1 MKTNKE
7 LAQEYKLIKP
17 QMGVFQIKN
26 EKNGKIF
33 IGSST
38 DLRAI
43 WNRFKVQL
51 NFGSHRDKA
60 MQSDWVAFGEDNF
73 TFTIL
78 AEIEERENEKVDYAK
93 EVKTL
98 EDMFIEELQPFDER
112 GYHKKKVIT

>member
-7 LAQEYKLIKP
+7 LTQEYKLIKP
-17 QMGVFQIKN
+17 PMGVFQVKN
-26 EKNGKIF
+26 EENGKIF

-60 MQSDWVAFGEDNF
+60 LQADWNEYGESYF

-78 AEIEERENEKVDYAK
+78 AEIEHRETEIVDYSK

-98 EDMFIEELQPFDER
+98 EDMFIEELQPFDEQ
-112 GYHKKKVIT
+112 GYHKKKPI

>member
-7 LAQEYKLIKP
+7 LTQEYKLIKP
-17 QMGVFQIKN
+17 QMGVFQVKN
-26 EKNGKIF
+26 EQNGKIF

-51 NFGSHRDKA
+51 NFNSHRDKA
-60 MQSDWVAFGEDNF
+60 MQADWNELGESHF
-73 TFTIL
+73 SFTIL
-78 AEIEERENEKVDYAK
+78 AEIEHRDTEIVDYDK

-98 EDMFIEELQPFDER
+98 EEMFIEELQPFYER
-112 GYHKKKVIT
+112 GYHKKKPV

>member
-1 MKTNKE
+1 MKTNKG
-7 LAQEYKLIKP
+7 LTQEYKLIKP
-17 QMGVFQIKN
+17 KMGVFQVKN
-26 EKNGKIF
+26 EKTGKVF

-60 MQSDWVAFGEDNF
+60 LQADWNELGESHF
-73 TFTIL
+73 SFSIL
-78 AEIEERENEKVDYAK
+78 AEIEHRDTEIVDYAK

-98 EDMFIEELQPFDER
+98 EEMFIEELQPFDER
-112 GYHKKKVIT
+112 GYHKKK